1 MVDMKSIKT
10 GVIGIGSMGRNHAR
24 VFSEISDLVAVS
36 DLNEKEGNKIATQF
50 GSKYYKDY
58 TEMLQEVDA
67 VTIAVPTIYHKLV
80 AEEVSSHGV
89 HMLIEKPL
97 ASTPKDAEAI
107 ISFAKDNDVILGV
120 GHIERHNPVVTYSK
134 EAIDNDE
141 WGDIIAMSSKRVSNY
156 PNRISDVGVIFDL
169 GVHDLD
175 ILCYLSSS
183 QVSSVFAVGGKYRNE
198 KDEDHANIMLEFN
211 NGIKTMSEISWLSP
225 MKVRELTLTC
235 SKAYVVIN
243 YATQEIEVLKSK
255 FTNLDEGNLFN
266 INQEIESQKIEIAKK
281 EPLKIELEN
290 FLFSIETKS
299 SPLVSGEDGLRAVKL
314 AEEATNLLKI

>member
-1 MVDMKSIKT
+1 MIKT

-36 DLNEKEGNKIATQF
+36 DLNEKEGNRIATQF
-50 GSKYYKDY
+50 GAKYYKDY

-67 VTIAVPTIYHKLV
+67 VTIAVPTVYHKLV
-80 AEEVSSHGV
+80 AEEVSSNGV

-97 ASTPKDAEAI
+97 ASKPSEAEEI
-107 ISFAKDNDVILGV
+107 ISFAEKNNVILAV
-120 GHIERHNPVVTYSK
+120 GHIERHNPVIKYSK
-134 EAIDNDE
+134 NIIDSGE
-141 WGDIIAMSSKRVSNY
+141 WGDIIAMSSKRVSNF
-156 PNRISDVGVIFDL
+156 PDRISDVGVIFDL

-175 ILCYLSSS
+175 ILCYLSNSE
-183 QVSSVFAVGGKYRNE
+183 VSSIFAVGGKYQN
-198 KDEDHANIMLEFN
+198 KNDEDHANILLEFK
-211 NGIKTMSEISWLSP
+211 NGIKSMSEISWLSP
-225 MKVRELTLTC
+225 MKIRELTLTC

-290 FLFSIETKS
+290 FLFSIETIL
-299 SPLVSGEDGLRAVKL
+299 PTPCLG
-314 AEEATNLLKI
+314 